1 MDPLGAFETFLIWAT
16 GLLALAAVVVPFRY
30 VWPCVASFAMF
41 VAMFFE
47 WPFEH
52 DTRGSSPFSGTGEA
66 IATLVFMLM
75 AAPIALKLMA
85 CFVVLWRRRAQAG
98 QARMPSP
105 AHSVAGGERLLMG
118 IAITGTGAV
127 AGVLLVSTFAEHMA
141 GQYPS
146 LVVHMAGIAFVL
158 ALWALTPWCSRR
170 LRLEGRFA
178 RLAAGLRWSVVAT
191 SLVAAAFI
199 AFSIDR
205 AWSIEQR
212 LRRATHPTACGLR
225 HLQDSTVPPRRFL
238 IYPRSRCERN
248 VITSRANRLTPTWPW
263 RMLRGRQCSAGHIA
277 NRTSIAIRRLSG
289 SIPPAACVLISHA
302 RCRCSEGVK

>member
-158 ALWALTPWCSRR
+158 ALWALTPWCSRH

-205 AWSIEQR
+205 VVDRAEAAAGDAPYCMWVATPSGFYRPAATLLDLSPLTMRAQCDNFACESTHAHMAVANATGPTVLGWAYREQDFYR
-212 LRRATHPTACGLR
+212 DPPPERFNPACGLR
-225 HLQDSTVPPRRFL
+225 PHFA
-238 IYPRSRCERN
+238 
-248 VITSRANRLTPTWPW
+248 RALP
-263 RMLRGRQCSAGHIA
+263 LF
-277 NRTSIAIRRLSG
+277 
-289 SIPPAACVLISHA
+289 
-302 RCRCSEGVK
+302 